1 MTARPTI
8 IGIVGDSGAGKST
21 FAAGLVQALGPGR
34 TVCLSADD
42 YLRYSRK
49 QRTQRDLTPYD
60 PDCNF
65 LDILEQHIGLLR
77 NGQPILKPV
86 YNHCGGELEP
96 PEYVEP
102 KAFIILEGLLG
113 LATPQL
119 RDACDVKLYMEPE
132 EGLRLR
138 WKFLRDTTW
147 GGYSKEQ
154 LTGFLDRWKR
164 DSEKTVLPQRAFVD
178 MVICFYPPDDRPDEQ
193 GAGLHVRH
201 ILRPTLPYLD
211 LAPLL
216 EVGADSGFVLELA
229 RDIDRRPVDA
239 LQIFA
244 PPDPGRAQAM
254 QDYLWS
260 LLPQETQTLPGLGE
274 YRVDTDRFET
284 SQTLALSQL
293 LVAHYLLNA
302 ARPDDAE

>member
-1 MTARPTI
+1 MHTRPTL

-21 FAAGLVQALGPGR
+21 FADGLVQALGPNR

-49 QRTQRDLTPYD
+49 QRMQRDLTPYD
-60 PDCNF
+60 PACNF

-77 NGQPILKPV
+77 QGQPILKPV
-86 YNHCGGELEP
+86 YNHSGGKLEP

-102 KAFIILEGLLG
+102 KPFIILEGLLG

-119 RDACDVKLYMEPE
+119 REACDVKLYMEPE
-132 EGLRLR
+132 ERLRLR
-138 WKFLRDTTW
+138 WKFLRDTKW
-147 GGYSKEQ
+147 GGYTTEQ
-154 LTGFLDRWKR
+154 LEGSLDRWNR
-164 DSEKTVLPQRAFVD
+164 DSEATVLPQRAFVD

-193 GAGLHVRH
+193 GGGLHVRH

-239 LQIFA
+239 LHIFGSL
-244 PPDPGRAQAM
+244 DPGRAQAM
-254 QDYLWS
+254 QEYLWS
-260 LLPQETQTLPGLGE
+260 LLPQETQTLPKLGE
-274 YRVDTDRFET
+274 YRVDADAFEF

-302 ARPDDAE
+302 AREDHAE